1 MPLTLAA
8 AGETN
13 IIKGIDGTAETRR
26 FLENLG
32 FKEGCSVTVINSM
45 CGSLIVD
52 LTENMVAVS
61 QDMAARIIV

>member
-13 IIKGIDGTAETRR
+13 IIKGIDGTAETKR

-45 CGSLIVD
+45 CGSLIVGLHED
-52 LTENMVAVS
+52 MVAVS

>member
-13 IIKGIDGTAETRR
+13 VIKGIDGTAETRR

-32 FKEGCSVTVINSM
+32 FKEGSSVKVINSM

-52 LTENMVAVS
+52 IVGSMVAVS
-61 QDMAARIIV
+61 HDMASRVIV